1 MDEKT
6 YAPEQQ
12 DNMIDMVDPHQRIAE
27 LEQKIEDLVKQRDA
41 LQKTI
46 IDWHSAMFGA
56 VNLILKP
63 HKYNLILEREYLLNL
78 MPRRIDCMI
87 FKKDKSIPIDVDAFR
102 LFRRHNVV
110 EFKSYLD
117 DLNIDVI
124 WTTISYAM
132 QFMSQE
138 EHIGDR
144 SGEDISITI
153 FRSAY
158 PRALFNQL
166 GKLGWKVEE
175 KYHNVYYLT
184 GFINLPIQ
192 VVVAKDLGEEYLP
205 LLILTGNAKESD
217 IRKFLEYREKLTD
230 KSDIEFADA
239 VVWAS
244 AEANKEIFEKL
255 KEEDKMTG
263 VLRDIMKDD
272 FAKERREGAE
282 QATTN
287 NLYKYVSDGVMPVDY
302 AAKERGISRDVFISN
317 MRSAGYHLPQQPRA

>member
-1 MDEKT
+1 M
-6 YAPEQQ
+6 EQQ
-12 DNMIDMVDPHQRIAE
+12 
-27 LEQKIEDLVKQRDA
+27 IEDLVKQRDA

-63 HKYNLILEREYLLNL
+63 YKYNLILEREYLLNL

-87 FKKDKSIPIDVDAFR
+87 FKKDKNIPIDVDAFQ

-117 DLNIDVI
+117 DLNIDVV

-144 SGEDISITI
+144 PGEDISITI
-153 FRSAY
+153 FRSSY
-158 PRALFNQL
+158 PRTLFTQL
-166 GKLGWKVEE
+166 GKLGWTVEE

-184 GFINLPIQ
+184 GYINLPIQ
-192 VVVAKDLGEEYLP
+192 VVVARDLGEEYLP

-217 IRKFLEYREKLTD
+217 IRKFLEFREKLTD
-230 KSDIEFADA
+230 NSDKEFADA

-244 AEANKEIFEKL
+244 AEANREIFEKL

-272 FAKERREGAE
+272 FAKERQEGA
-282 QATTN
+282 N
-287 NLYKYVSDGVMPVDY
+287 NMLHTVAERLISIGSDGTTI
-302 AAKERGISRDVFISN
+302 AA
-317 MRSAGYHLPQQPRA
+317 ATGYDRNHINTIATRMNRTVTWNDARA